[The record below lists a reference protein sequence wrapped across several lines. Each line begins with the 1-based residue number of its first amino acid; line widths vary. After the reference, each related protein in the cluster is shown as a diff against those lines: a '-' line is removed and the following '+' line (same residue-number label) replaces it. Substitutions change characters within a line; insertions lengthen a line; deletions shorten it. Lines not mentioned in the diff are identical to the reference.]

1 MAGFGRIILQFCAIF
16 TSKGHVLANF
26 PTTYYVHS
34 NGIPIKSTNQQ
45 NWEYIQEMVMDLSG
59 RWSVITAELFP
70 SFHLLESTSPE
81 QAKVSGISAVTFL
94 SGTKHPQFLRSFIHC
109 LESLYPECQQY
120 VRSLVSRKNAS
131 LPTT

>member
-16 TSKGHVLANF
+16 TSKGHVLTNF

-34 NGIPIKSTNQQ
+34 NEIPIKSTNQQ

-59 RWSVITAELFP
+59 RWSVITAELSP

-81 QAKVSGISAVTFL
+81 QAKVSGISAVTFFA
-94 SGTKHPQFLRSFIHC
+94 GYK
-109 LESLYPECQQY
+109 
-120 VRSLVSRKNAS
+120 AS
-131 LPTT
+131 LIPSQLHRLPGVPESKVSGISVVTFFT